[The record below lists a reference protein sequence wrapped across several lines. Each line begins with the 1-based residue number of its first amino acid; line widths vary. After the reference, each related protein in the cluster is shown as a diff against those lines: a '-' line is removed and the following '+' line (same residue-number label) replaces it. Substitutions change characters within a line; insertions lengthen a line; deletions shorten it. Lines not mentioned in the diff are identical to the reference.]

1 MIVGVDELLTRQD
14 RLQAEAHEVMA
25 ALELPAVLGRIGRV
39 AVIGSAATGLMVWRD
54 LDVSVYADPAAIPA
68 IADAVRHL
76 VAHPDVLDVH
86 YADETGARSPS
97 GTHDQRH
104 YVVVRYR
111 DWKIDLSIWTD
122 TGPNGEFS
130 DAAAIRARLTDET
143 RLAILRIKDV
153 VARGADYPDAVSGI
167 DVYDAVLNHGVR
179 DVDGF
184 TAHRGSLRGGCASD
198 R

>member
-1 MIVGVDELLTRQD
+1 MIAVMDELLTRQD
-14 RLQAEAHEVMA
+14 RLQAEAQEVMA
-25 ALELPAVLGRIGRV
+25 ALDLPAVLGRIGRTE
-39 AVIGSAATGLMVWRD
+39 VIGSAATGLMVWRD
-54 LDVSVYADPAAIPA
+54 LDISVYADAGATPV

-76 VAHPDVLDVH
+76 VAHPAVLDVH

-97 GTHDQRH
+97 GAHDQRH
-104 YVVVRYR
+104 YVVVRLAE
-111 DWKIDLSIWTD
+111 WKIDISIWTD
-122 TGPNGEFS
+122 SGPNGEFS

-153 VARGADYPDAVSGI
+153 VARRADYPEEVSGI

-179 DVDGF
+179 DVAGF
-184 TAHRGSLRGGCASD
+184 AAHRDLRGGCASD